1 MFFFRVET
9 NGETFDDLCEA
20 FHTRGANISNKSKPL
35 DFLGLQL
42 YKQRPVVKIDGY
54 DKTLICISTR
64 PQIYTVYIYIY
75 AYKRNK
81 QFETRNQ
88 VVFLYVF

>member
-1 MFFFRVET
+1 MVRHSMIYVKHSTLGGQTYPIKT
-9 NGETFDDLCEA
+9 N
-20 FHTRGANISNKSKPL
+20 PL

-42 YKQRPVVKIDGY
+42 YKERPVVKIDGY

-64 PQIYTVYIYIY
+64 PQRYTVYIYRY
-75 AYKRNK
+75 AYTRNK

-88 VVFLYVF
+88 LVFLYVL